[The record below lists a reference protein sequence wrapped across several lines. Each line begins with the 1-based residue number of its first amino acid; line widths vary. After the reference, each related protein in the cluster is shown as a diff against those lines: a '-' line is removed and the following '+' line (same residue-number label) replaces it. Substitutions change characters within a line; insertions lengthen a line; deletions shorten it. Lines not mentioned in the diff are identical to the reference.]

1 MEIAKKPLMVPW
13 DFTDIAG
20 YALEYAAKISRID
33 GNPVYL
39 VHIAKKKNEIKKLK
53 GELESY
59 AEDAYNKFNIRPNV
73 IVREGTIFS
82 TLGDISDEID
92 AGMVIMGTHGI
103 KGMQKLTGSWALKVI
118 VSSKVPFV
126 VVQASPDDSNFE
138 DIVFPV
144 DFKREDKEKI
154 NGIIYLHKYFDSKI
168 HIIKPRKND
177 KRLLAGINN
186 NIAFARKML
195 KQKGVHYD
203 IVEAPGKK
211 SFAKETIDYA
221 KQVNASLILA
231 MSTKNIG
238 LTDYVF
244 GAVEQYII
252 ANSAKIPVMCL
263 NPRKGKVSGG
273 FAAMGG

>member
-13 DFTDIAG
+13 DFTDIAE
-20 YALEYAAKISRID
+20 YALEYAANISSID
-33 GNPVYL
+33 GSPVYL
-39 VHIAKKKNEIKKLK
+39 VHIAKKKNEIKKLRH
-53 GELESY
+53 ELEEY
-59 AEDAYNKFNIRPNV
+59 AEKAYGKFNIKPNV
-73 IVREGTIFS
+73 LVREGTIFS
-82 TLGDISDEID
+82 TIGDIADEID

-126 VVQASPDDSNFE
+126 VVQAPPGESNFE
-138 DIVFPV
+138 HIVFPV
-144 DFKREDKEKI
+144 DFKKEDKEKI
-154 NGIIYLHKYFDSKI
+154 SGIIALHKYFDSKI
-168 HIIKPRKND
+168 HIIKPKKTD
-177 KRLLAGINN
+177 KRLLMGVNN

-221 KQVNASLILA
+221 KEVNASLILT

-244 GAVEQYII
+244 GAVEQFII

-263 NPRKGKVSGG
+263 NPRKGLVSGS
-273 FAAMGG
+273 FATMGG